1 MIVIDTVKPAEDES
15 GDIIVRLYESKRCAS
30 RCMLTVYVPFARVSQ
45 TGMLENPEK
54 DLQHTAEGVPLEFR
68 AFEIKTVRLHG

>member
-1 MIVIDTVKPAEDES
+1 
-15 GDIIVRLYESKRCAS
+15 
-30 RCMLTVYVPFARVSQ
+30 
-45 TGMLENPEK
+45 MLENPEK